1 MTIPFPEQPKV
12 PAPVAQPEV
21 QAQPFYVRQTQDWA
35 ITAEH
40 QRHDQVLF
48 SLGEYAMF
56 TLLWHLQDFEDGLV
70 GRCAVCSGQPG
81 SSQAAVAAVYKQ
93 PVINKC
99 PSCYGTTFQGGI
111 KAQIVRP
118 AIFGDADQA
127 EQLTARGVVHP
138 EDIQVEST
146 ADFRVRTGDY
156 AFRSTGE
163 RYYLRAPRRTTL
175 RTGFGTPTQATAAI
189 NYNLARASLEDP
201 NASVAY
207 LMPPTSAALSSAL
220 QNASAGYPA
229 DFAALE
235 QINGPLIP
243 PLNEGD

>member
-81 SSQAAVAAVYKQ
+81 SSQAV
-93 PVINKC
+93 
-99 PSCYGTTFQGGI
+99 
-111 KAQIVRP
+111 
-118 AIFGDADQA
+118 
-127 EQLTARGVVHP
+127 
-138 EDIQVEST
+138 
-146 ADFRVRTGDY
+146 
-156 AFRSTGE
+156 
-163 RYYLRAPRRTTL
+163 
-175 RTGFGTPTQATAAI
+175 
-189 NYNLARASLEDP
+189 
-201 NASVAY
+201 
-207 LMPPTSAALSSAL
+207 
-220 QNASAGYPA
+220 
-229 DFAALE
+229 
-235 QINGPLIP
+235 
-243 PLNEGD
+243 